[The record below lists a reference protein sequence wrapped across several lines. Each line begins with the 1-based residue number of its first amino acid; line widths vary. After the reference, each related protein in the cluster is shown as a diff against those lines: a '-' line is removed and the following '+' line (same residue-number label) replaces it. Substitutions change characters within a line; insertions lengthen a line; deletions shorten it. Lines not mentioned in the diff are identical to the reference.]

1 MQITTPDIGV
11 DKATVAEIL
20 VKVGDTIAI
29 DESIVLLESDKA
41 SVEVP
46 STSAGVVKSIL
57 VNQGDEVS
65 EGAVLIELEA
75 EDDANAVET
84 QQADV
89 SDKTSENTPTS
100 LPDDEILQEVASHQP
115 GTAAKQSQAPAA
127 NSAASATVE
136 VKVPDIGVE
145 KALVGEILVQ
155 VGDEITVDQSIV
167 VVESDKA
174 TVEVPSTVDGTVE
187 AIQIKEG
194 DTVKEGVVILTVKT
208 AASASV
214 QQSAPES
221 AEQVSAP
228 AAPEAKAETVTQAPA
243 APAGDV
249 EVKVPDL
256 GVDKAAV
263 AEILVQVGDK
273 VEKDQ
278 SIIVVESDKATV
290 EVPSTTA
297 GVIKSIHVELGQ
309 NVSEGIAL
317 ITIEAAGQ
325 AAPATAP
332 APKAEVSAAKDAP
345 APAAA
350 PKAETAAAPETQNA
364 DKLTKEQNAA
374 NAKVYAGPAVRKLA
388 RELGV
393 VLAEVKASGP
403 HARLMK
409 EDLFAYVKTRL
420 TAPAPAAVA
429 PAAAAPAGL
438 PKLPSFDAFGGVEE
452 KALTRLQQVSIP
464 QLSLNNYIPQVTQFD
479 LADITEL
486 EAWRNELKGNFKKE
500 GLSLTIMSFIIKAV
514 AHLLKE
520 EREFAGHLADE
531 GKSVLLRNEIHMG
544 IAVAT
549 PDGLTVPVL
558 RNPDQKSIKQI
569 SKELGELGQ
578 KARDKKLSPK
588 DLQGANFTISS
599 LGAIGGT
606 AFTPLVNWPQ
616 VAILGI
622 SPATMQPVWNGE
634 GFDPRLMLPLSLS
647 YDHRV
652 INGADAARFTNKLSK
667 LLKDI
672 RSLLI

>member
-20 VKVGDTIAI
+20 VKVGDTITI

-89 SDKTSENTPTS
+89 SDKTSENTATS

-115 GTAAKQSQAPAA
+115 GTAAKQSQALAA

-174 TVEVPSTVDGTVE
+174 TVEVPSTVDGTVD

-194 DTVKEGVVILTVKT
+194 DTVKEGVVILAVKT
-208 AASASV
+208 AASVSA
-214 QQSAPES
+214 QQAAPES
-221 AEQVSAP
+221 AEQAPAP

-243 APAGDV
+243 APAGDL

-325 AAPATAP
+325 SAPATAP
-332 APKAEVSAAKDAP
+332 APKAEVSAAKAVP
-345 APAAA
+345 VPAAV
-350 PKAETAAAPETQNA
+350 PKVETAAAPETQNA

-420 TAPAPAAVA
+420 TAPASAAVA
-429 PAAAAPAGL
+429 PDAAAPAGL

-520 EREFAGHLADE
+520 EREFAGHLADD

-569 SKELGELGQ
+569 VKRYS
-578 KARDKKLSPK
+578 
-588 DLQGANFTISS
+588 
-599 LGAIGGT
+599 
-606 AFTPLVNWPQ
+606 
-616 VAILGI
+616 
-622 SPATMQPVWNGE
+622 
-634 GFDPRLMLPLSLS
+634 
-647 YDHRV
+647 
-652 INGADAARFTNKLSK
+652 
-667 LLKDI
+667 
-672 RSLLI
+672 